1 MFFFNEPQAFCTAP
15 RMWASSPDVNS
26 PQPECQEKLANA
38 VMVLSTLKRHLETN
52 LPRNLTSC
60 NSETQSNWVKVSDN
74 AKDPDFYADVMLIQR
89 FFISVIKIRKEQTP
103 FLQIQIKFCLKM
115 FGFLFCVLW
124 LQKAFK
130 CEDSGIT
137 CLSDCKSST
146 QANPS
151 ADATNYDA
159 LGFAS
164 YLRTQL
170 HICRSAL
177 FCVLHSFFIL
187 PDEGTFLESVPP
199 HPLAYHSFC
208 CDMLTDGVGL
218 AYHSFFTS
226 SVHFHTTQCQG

>member
-1 MFFFNEPQAFCTAP
+1 M
-15 RMWASSPDVNS
+15 
-26 PQPECQEKLANA
+26 
-38 VMVLSTLKRHLETN
+38 H
-52 LPRNLTSC
+52 
-60 NSETQSNWVKVSDN
+60 
-74 AKDPDFYADVMLIQR
+74 YADVMLIQR
-89 FFISVIKIRKEQTP
+89 FFISVNKIRKEQTP

-115 FGFLFCVLW
+115 FGFFFCVLW

-164 YLRTQL
+164 NFRIQL

-199 HPLAYHSFC
+199 HPL
-208 CDMLTDGVGL
+208 V
-218 AYHSFFTS
+218 YHSFFTS
-226 SVHFHTTQCQG
+226 SVYFHTTRCQG